1 MLVDAGFWQAL
12 SDRLLPLD
20 SGRARSDSHSDPE
33 NLAALE
39 AFWGGKRTLRPAAV
53 LVGLIPRDND
63 LRVLLTQRTD
73 TLVKH
78 AGQVSLPGGRI
89 DPGDADAVSA
99 ALRETR
105 EEVGLAAGLVQP
117 LGRLSE
123 FATIS
128 EYTVEPV
135 IARIDPD
142 HALTLEAGEVS
153 AAFELPLSLAA
164 DEQAWQP
171 YRPLGAAPKLTFRA
185 LEYQGF
191 TVWGVTAMILD
202 QLLARM
208 KGMLP

>member
-1 MLVDAGFWQAL
+1 MVVDAAFWQTL
-12 SDRLLPLD
+12 SDRLLPLGAD
-20 SGRARSDSHSDPE
+20 DRAAMIPDPE

-39 AFWGGKRTLRPAAV
+39 AFWGGKRALRPAAV
-53 LVGLIPRDND
+53 LVGLIPRGDE
-63 LRVLLTQRTD
+63 LRVLLTRRTE

-78 AGQVSLPGGRI
+78 AGQVSFPGGRI
-89 DPGDADAVSA
+89 DPGDGDAVTA

-105 EEVGLAAGLVQP
+105 EEVGLASGLVQP
-117 LGRLSE
+117 IGRLPA

-171 YRPLGAAPKLTFRA
+171 YRPPGAAPKLAFRA
-185 LEYQGF
+185 LEYQGY
-191 TVWGVTAMILD
+191 TVWGVTAMILE

-208 KGMLP
+208 KGMLS